1 MMTKVTLLLQTRH
14 VSNIL
19 LENICYFCD
28 SIQSHH
34 AMIRNLYLLFL
45 IVLFSPVIHSFAQE
59 SCVVDSNR
67 LQHYVYTLASDS
79 MQGRASG
86 MPGQKMAASFIEEEF
101 RAAGLSPAGDSGFF
115 QPFVLYSS
123 TIGQMQFSGVRK
135 VATTSARVPYGIA
148 APDTCQ
154 FVYPGK
160 KGWRAARV
168 LPGQSQFLLI
178 RSGSTRKANKE
189 ISRYYALGFRHF
201 LVVTESKRMEF
212 QRMKL
217 SLIGN
222 TYRLTREPVSGWL
235 DRMAEGADTATIAV
249 IHPASI
255 SPVIGFTPDYQL
267 LDQQIRKNRSP
278 IVLGRSIPCF
288 AKPGKLDSLMTEN
301 VAGMLGGEGSEVIV
315 ITAHYDHVGVGEK
328 GINAGADDNASGT
341 AALMELAHALS
352 CMKQRGEKFEKSVVF
367 VAFSAEELGLLGSQ
381 FFVESPVCDSLEVVL
396 NVNMDMIGRSVK
408 YGLIETFVLQAKG
421 YEEDPARRESFVYL
435 LNKGKGTRKMVKQSK
450 SVAKTVPG
458 GFAIDRSPGLMM
470 RMTYKVSS
478 DHANF
483 TKKGIPIMVWF
494 TGLHPDY
501 HTPAD
506 TPDKIDYANL
516 RRVTE
521 VILQTTLQAIRP

>member
-1 MMTKVTLLLQTRH
+1 MTRYP
-14 VSNIL
+14 
-19 LENICYFCD
+19 YF
-28 SIQSHH
+28 
-34 AMIRNLYLLFL
+34 LFVL
-45 IVLFSPVIHSFAQE
+45 VLFSPISISFAQD
-59 SCVVDSNR
+59 SCKVDPDR
-67 LQHYVYTLASDS
+67 IQHYVYTLASDS

-86 MPGQKMAASFIEEEF
+86 LPGQKMAAAFIEEEF
-101 RAAGLSPAGDSGFF
+101 RAAGLIPVGDSGYF
-115 QPFVLYSS
+115 QPFVLYS
-123 TIGQMQFSGVRK
+123 TTTGQLQFTGTRR
-135 VATTSARVPYGIA
+135 VATASARVPDGVA

-154 FVYPGK
+154 FVYPGR
-160 KGWRAARV
+160 KGWRTAKV

-178 RSGSTRKANKE
+178 RSGTTRKANKE
-189 ISRYYALGFRHF
+189 IARYYAHGFRHF
-201 LVVTESKRMEF
+201 LLVTESNRMEF

-217 SLIGN
+217 SMTGN
-222 TYRLTREPVSGWL
+222 TYQLTRESASGWFDKL
-235 DRMAEGADTATIAV
+235 AKDADTATIAV
-249 IHPASI
+249 IQ
-255 SPVIGFTPDYQL
+255 PVSLSSLIGFTPDYQV

-278 IVLGRSIPCF
+278 IVLRESIPCF
-288 AKPGKLDSLMTEN
+288 AKPGKVDSLMTEN
-301 VAGMLGGEGSEVIV
+301 VAGMIGGTLEGSGVVV

-328 GINAGADDNASGT
+328 GINVGADDNASGT

-352 CMKQRGEKFEKSVVF
+352 CMKAQGEKFERGVVF

-381 FFVESPVCDSLEVVL
+381 FFVESKLFDSLDVAM

-421 YEEDPARRESFVYL
+421 YEEDPSRRESFVYL
-435 LNKGKGTRKMVKQSK
+435 LSKGKGTRKIVKHSK

-458 GFAIDRSPGLMM
+458 GFSIDRSPGLMM
-470 RMTYKVSS
+470 RLTYKVSS

-483 TKKGIPIMVWF
+483 AKKGIPIIVWF

-521 VILQTTLQAIRP
+521 VILQATRHAIRQ